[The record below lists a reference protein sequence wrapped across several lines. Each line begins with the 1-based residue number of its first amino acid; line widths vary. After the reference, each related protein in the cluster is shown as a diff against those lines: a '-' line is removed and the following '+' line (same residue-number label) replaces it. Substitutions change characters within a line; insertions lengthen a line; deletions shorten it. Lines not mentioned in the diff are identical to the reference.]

1 MDKKQAFETID
12 IFFSPFVVHFIV
24 HQNGF
29 KKDLPLS
36 ASDRNVKFLN
46 AKVHALNTSSIIFK
60 LLRIIKLLEYDMSS
74 FNFGFFHSRLRVRF
88 QNTAI
93 SWNGISVT
101 LIYIKTHY
109 DKMHTI
115 SIKDKWILKYTSNVQ
130 LERIWFSI
138 LLNIMSFSNVDEEI
152 YWWT

>member
-46 AKVHALNTSSIIFK
+46 AKFHALNTSSIIFK
-60 LLRIIKLLEYDMSS
+60 LLRIIKLLKYDMSS
-74 FNFGFFHSRLRVRF
+74 FNSGFFHSRLRVRF

-93 SWNGISVT
+93 SWND
-101 LIYIKTHY
+101 LDLYKNAFRQNAY
-109 DKMHTI
+109 DFN
-115 SIKDKWILKYTSNVQ
+115 KDK
-130 LERIWFSI
+130 
-138 LLNIMSFSNVDEEI
+138 
-152 YWWT
+152 

>member
-1 MDKKQAFETID
+1 MDKNKLSRPLIF
-12 IFFSPFVVHFIV
+12 FFSPFVVHFIV

-36 ASDRNVKFLN
+36 ASDRNVKFLD

-60 LLRIIKLLEYDMSS
+60 LLRIIKLLKYDMSS
-74 FNFGFFHSRLRVRF
+74 FNSGFFHSRLRVRF

-93 SWNGISVT
+93 SWNGISET
-101 LIYIKTHY
+101 LINIKTHF

-115 SIKDKWILKYTSNVQ
+115 SIKINEY
-130 LERIWFSI
+130 
-138 LLNIMSFSNVDEEI
+138 
-152 YWWT
+152 

>member
-1 MDKKQAFETID
+1 M
-12 IFFSPFVVHFIV
+12 V
-24 HQNGF
+24 F
-29 KKDLPLS
+29 KKISLSLS

-60 LLRIIKLLEYDMSS
+60 LLRIIKLLKYDMSS

-93 SWNGISVT
+93 SWNGISET

-115 SIKDKWILKYTSNVQ
+115 SIKDKSISKYTRIVQ
-130 LERIWFSI
+130 LEWIWFSI
-138 LLNIMSFSNVDEEI
+138 LLKICHFLTWMKRFIDGLG
-152 YWWT
+152 